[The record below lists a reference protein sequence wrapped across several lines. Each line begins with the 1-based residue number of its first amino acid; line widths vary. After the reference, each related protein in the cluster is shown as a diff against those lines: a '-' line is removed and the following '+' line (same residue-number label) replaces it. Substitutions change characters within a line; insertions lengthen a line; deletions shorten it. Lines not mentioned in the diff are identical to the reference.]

1 MKKIL
6 ITGSSGYIGSHLLK
20 KLKKKFEIFCLDKN
34 ESTVKIGEFHRVDI
48 RDIRSLQSFRDTYAV
63 SLGEEYDTVIH
74 LAAEVAVG
82 ASTKDPILYYETN
95 VLGTLNVLR
104 SIKTKNFIFAS
115 TGAAEGLA
123 SPYGL
128 SKKAGEEVVKQ
139 FCEQNSIDYTTF
151 RFYNVIGSDGIEIK
165 NTDGLFYNLL
175 KSKKTGTFKI
185 FGNDYNTTDGT
196 CIRDYVHVYE
206 VCEAIIKAIDEP
218 SFSIECLGHGNGHS
232 VLEIVNKFIDVNK
245 IEIKIDFAERREGDI
260 EYSVLK
266 DVSPYM
272 KKIYRIE
279 DLLKS

>member
-1 MKKIL
+1 MTKIL

-20 KLKKKFEIFCLDKN
+20 KLKKRFDIFCLDKN
-34 ESTVKIGEFHRVDI
+34 EPIIKSGEFHCVDI
-48 RDIRSLQSFRDTYAV
+48 RNIKSLQSFRDAYEA

-74 LAAEVAVG
+74 LAAEVRVG

-95 VLGTLNVLR
+95 VLGTLNILR
-104 SIKTKNFIFAS
+104 SIRTKNFIFAS

-139 FCEQNSIDYTTF
+139 FCEQNNIDYTIF
-151 RFYNVIGSDGIEIK
+151 RFYNVIGSDGIEVK

-175 KSKKTGTFKI
+175 KSKKTGIFKI
-185 FGNDYNTTDGT
+185 FGNDYNTPDGT

-206 VCEAIIKAIDEP
+206 VCEAIVKAINKP

-245 IEIKIDFAERREGDI
+245 IEVEIDFTDRREGDI

-272 KKIYRIE
+272 KKIYKIE
-279 DLLKS
+279 DLLEL

>member
-20 KLKKKFEIFCLDKN
+20 KLKKRFEIFCLDKN
-34 ESTVKIGEFHRVDI
+34 EPTVATGEFHCVDI
-48 RDIRSLQSFRDTYAV
+48 RNIRSLQNFRDTDEV
-63 SLGEEYDTVIH
+63 DRGEEYDTVIH
-74 LAAEVAVG
+74 LAAEVMVG

-95 VLGTLNVLR
+95 VLGTLNILR
-104 SIKTKNFIFAS
+104 SIRTKNFIFAS

-128 SKKAGEEVVKQ
+128 SKKVGEEVVKQ
-139 FCEQNSIDYTTF
+139 FCEQNNIDYTIF
-151 RFYNVIGSDGIEIK
+151 RFYNVIGSDGIEVK

-218 SFSIECLGHGNGHS
+218 SFSIECLGHGKGHS

-245 IEIKIDFAERREGDI
+245 IEIKVDFTERREGDI